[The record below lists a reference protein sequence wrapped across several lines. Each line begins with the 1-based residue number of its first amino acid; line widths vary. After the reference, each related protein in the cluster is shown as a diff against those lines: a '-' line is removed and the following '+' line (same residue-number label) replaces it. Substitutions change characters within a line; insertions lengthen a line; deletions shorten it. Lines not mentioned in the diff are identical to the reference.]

1 MREKLL
7 KLMKSEKLS
16 SSRLAEILE
25 IQPSSISH
33 ILSGRNKPS
42 FDFLVKILRR
52 FPTLNPDWL
61 LLDAEQ
67 MYRSNEDLDRR
78 INKQNDDHSQQLRL
92 SEKKSDSQKEVAV
105 SSTEDAKNSTNRP
118 MDNLS
123 ALASI
128 AQDNRTIE
136 RVIVLYTDKTFE
148 AFYLKSKFLPQ

>member
-42 FDFLVKILRR
+42 YDFLVKILRR

-67 MYRSNEDLDRR
+67 MYRSNEELDRR
-78 INKQNDDHSQQLRL
+78 INDTNTQSSQTT
-92 SEKKSDSQKEVAV
+92 SSAEKMIVNSKNALNPKNESSQ
-105 SSTEDAKNSTNRP
+105 NSTNRP
-118 MDNLS
+118 VEN
-123 ALASI
+123 I
-128 AQDNRTIE
+128 AAVANIATDGRTIE
-136 RVIVLYTDKTFE
+136 RVIVLYTDKSFE
-148 AFYLKSKFLPQ
+148 AYYLK

>member
-42 FDFLVKILRR
+42 YDFLVKILRR

-67 MYRSNEDLDRR
+67 MYRSNEELDRR
-78 INKQNDDHSQQLRL
+78 INDTNTQSSQTTG
-92 SEKKSDSQKEVAV
+92 SAEKMIISSKNALNPKNESSQ
-105 SSTEDAKNSTNRP
+105 NSTNRP
-118 MDNLS
+118 VEN
-123 ALASI
+123 I
-128 AQDNRTIE
+128 AAVANIATDGRTIE
-136 RVIVLYTDKTFE
+136 RVIVLYTDKSFE
-148 AFYLKSKFLPQ
+148 AYYLK

>member
-42 FDFLVKILRR
+42 YDFLVKILRR

-67 MYRSNEDLDRR
+67 MYRSNEELDRR
-78 INKQNDDHSQQLRL
+78 INDTNTQSSQTTG
-92 SEKKSDSQKEVAV
+92 SAEKMIVNSKSTLNPKNENSQ
-105 SSTEDAKNSTNRP
+105 NSTNRP
-118 MDNLS
+118 IEN
-123 ALASI
+123 I
-128 AQDNRTIE
+128 AAVANIATDGRTIE
-136 RVIVLYTDKTFE
+136 RVIVLYTDKSFE
-148 AFYLKSKFLPQ
+148 AYYLK

>member
-7 KLMKSEKLS
+7 KLMKYEKLS

-61 LLDAEQ
+61 LLDSDQ
-67 MYRSNEDLDRR
+67 MYRQSDESAALKDNQVIAPISTSTIQADSSEHRQNNSSN
-78 INKQNDDHSQQLRL
+78 
-92 SEKKSDSQKEVAV
+92 DSSVANN
-105 SSTEDAKNSTNRP
+105 NSTKRTTPTELPFTN
-118 MDNLS
+118 N
-123 ALASI
+123 
-128 AQDNRTIE
+128 QNVNKTIE
-136 RVIVLYTDKTFE
+136 RVIVLYSDKSFE
-148 AFYLKSKFLPQ
+148 AFNISSN

>member
-42 FDFLVKILRR
+42 YDFLVKILRR

-67 MYRSNEDLDRR
+67 MYRSDEELDRR
-78 INKQNDDHSQQLRL
+78 INDTNTQSSQATG
-92 SEKKSDSQKEVAV
+92 SAEKMIVNSKNALNPKNESSQ
-105 SSTEDAKNSTNRP
+105 NSTNRP
-118 MDNLS
+118 IEN
-123 ALASI
+123 I
-128 AQDNRTIE
+128 AAVTNIATDGRTIE
-136 RVIVLYTDKTFE
+136 RVIVLYTDKSFE
-148 AFYLKSKFLPQ
+148 AYYLK

>member
-42 FDFLVKILRR
+42 YDFLVKILRR

-67 MYRSNEDLDRR
+67 MYRSNEELNRR
-78 INKQNDDHSQQLRL
+78 INDTNTQSSQTTG
-92 SEKKSDSQKEVAV
+92 SAEKMIVNSKIALNPKNESSQ
-105 SSTEDAKNSTNRP
+105 NSTNRP
-118 MDNLS
+118 VENIT
-123 ALASI
+123 AVANI
-128 AQDNRTIE
+128 ATDGRTIE
-136 RVIVLYTDKTFE
+136 RVIVLYTDKSFE
-148 AFYLKSKFLPQ
+148 AYYLK

>member
-7 KLMKSEKLS
+7 KLMKYEKLS

-61 LLDAEQ
+61 LLDSDQ
-67 MYRSNEDLDRR
+67 MYRQSDESAALKDNQVIAPISTSTIQAGSSEYR
-78 INKQNDDHSQQLRL
+78 QNNSLN
-92 SEKKSDSQKEVAV
+92 DSSVANN
-105 SSTEDAKNSTNRP
+105 NSTKRTTPTELPFTN
-118 MDNLS
+118 N
-123 ALASI
+123 
-128 AQDNRTIE
+128 QNVNKTIE
-136 RVIVLYTDKTFE
+136 RVIVLYSDKSFE
-148 AFYLKSKFLPQ
+148 AFNISSN

>member
-61 LLDAEQ
+61 LLDSNQ
-67 MYRSNEDLDRR
+67 MYRQSDESAALNENQV
-78 INKQNDDHSQQLRL
+78 IAPIATSTIQISS
-92 SEKKSDSQKEVAV
+92 SEHRTNNSSI
-105 SSTEDAKNSTNRP
+105 SSTVPNNDSTKRTTP
-118 MDNLS
+118 IDLPFDNN
-123 ALASI
+123 
-128 AQDNRTIE
+128 QHVNKPIE
-136 RVIVLYTDKTFE
+136 RIIVLYSDKSFE
-148 AFYLKSKFLPQ
+148 VFNISSN

>member
-7 KLMKSEKLS
+7 KLMKYEKLS

-61 LLDAEQ
+61 LLDSDQ
-67 MYRSNEDLDRR
+67 MYRQSDESATLKDNQVIAPISTSTIQTGSSEHRQNNSSN
-78 INKQNDDHSQQLRL
+78 
-92 SEKKSDSQKEVAV
+92 DSSVANN
-105 SSTEDAKNSTNRP
+105 NSTKRTTPTELPFTN
-118 MDNLS
+118 N
-123 ALASI
+123 
-128 AQDNRTIE
+128 QNVNKTIE
-136 RVIVLYTDKTFE
+136 RVIVLYSDKSFE
-148 AFYLKSKFLPQ
+148 AFNISSN

>member
-7 KLMKSEKLS
+7 KLMKSQKLT

-52 FPTLNPDWL
+52 FPTINPDWL

-67 MYRSNEDLDRR
+67 MYRTNDELDGQTAQSQSSSV
-78 INKQNDDHSQQLRL
+78 KVQNG
-92 SEKKSDSQKEVAV
+92 AV
-105 SSTEDAKNSTNRP
+105 NSTTDSTATNEQSNRS
-118 MDNLS
+118 DNIDS
-123 ALASI
+123 TK
-128 AQDNRTIE
+128 RTIE
-136 RVIVLYTDKTFE
+136 SVSNLGKPGTEIERIIVLYSDKSFE
-148 AFYLKSKFLPQ
+148 AFYNK

>member
-16 SSRLAEILE
+16 SSRLAEMLE

-67 MYRSNEDLDRR
+67 MYRSSDNLE
-78 INKQNDDHSQQLRL
+78 QRL
-92 SEKKSDSQKEVAV
+92 GNTSQKESQPQHSATTNTDHL
-105 SSTEDAKNSTNRP
+105 SSGREQSAELPKENSTNRP
-118 MDNLS
+118 MQNIGSLPVQAKPNAD
-123 ALASI
+123 
-128 AQDNRTIE
+128 IE
-136 RVIVLYTDKTFE
+136 RVIVLYSDKSFE
-148 AFYLKSKFLPQ
+148 AFYLK

>member
-42 FDFLVKILRR
+42 YDFLVKILRR

-61 LLDAEQ
+61 LLNAEQ
-67 MYRSNEDLDRR
+67 MYRSNEELDRR
-78 INKQNDDHSQQLRL
+78 INDTNTQSSQTTG
-92 SEKKSDSQKEVAV
+92 SAEKMIVNSKNALNPKNESSQ
-105 SSTEDAKNSTNRP
+105 NSTNRP
-118 MDNLS
+118 IEN
-123 ALASI
+123 I
-128 AQDNRTIE
+128 AAVANIATDGRTIE
-136 RVIVLYTDKTFE
+136 RVIVLYTDKSFE
-148 AFYLKSKFLPQ
+148 AYYLK

>member
-42 FDFLVKILRR
+42 YDFLVKILRR

-67 MYRSNEDLDRR
+67 MYRSNEELDRR
-78 INKQNDDHSQQLRL
+78 INDTNTQSSQTTG
-92 SEKKSDSQKEVAV
+92 SAEKMIVNSNSALNPKNESSQ
-105 SSTEDAKNSTNRP
+105 NSTNRP
-118 MDNLS
+118 VEN
-123 ALASI
+123 I
-128 AQDNRTIE
+128 AAVTNIATNGRTIE
-136 RVIVLYTDKTFE
+136 RVIVLYTDKSFE
-148 AFYLKSKFLPQ
+148 AYYLK

>member
-1 MREKLL
+1 MIMREKLL

-67 MYRSNEDLDRR
+67 MYRTNEELDRKLD
-78 INKQNDDHSQQLRL
+78 NDSSLPAKQNVAAAQNIETTKNVVPTNIA
-92 SEKKSDSQKEVAV
+92 SE
-105 SSTEDAKNSTNRP
+105 KNSTNRP
-118 MDNLS
+118 TENF
-123 ALASI
+123 AVLA
-128 AQDNRTIE
+128 AAANDDRAIE

-148 AFYLKSKFLPQ
+148 AFYLK

>member
-42 FDFLVKILRR
+42 YDFLVKILRR

-67 MYRSNEDLDRR
+67 MYRSNEELDRH
-78 INKQNDDHSQQLRL
+78 INDTNTQSSQTTG
-92 SEKKSDSQKEVAV
+92 SAEKMIVNSKSALNPKNESSQ
-105 SSTEDAKNSTNRP
+105 NSTNRP
-118 MDNLS
+118 VEN
-123 ALASI
+123 I
-128 AQDNRTIE
+128 AAVANIATDGRTIE
-136 RVIVLYTDKTFE
+136 RVIVLYTDKSFE
-148 AFYLKSKFLPQ
+148 AYYLK

>member
-67 MYRSNEDLDRR
+67 MYRSDEELNRKIDKNYDSTV
-78 INKQNDDHSQQLRL
+78 QP
-92 SEKKSDSQKEVAV
+92 SDSRKNN
-105 SSTEDAKNSTNRP
+105 STTTSQISPSKIEDTQNSTNRP
-118 MDNLS
+118 TGNL
-123 ALASI
+123 ATLATI
-128 AQDNRTIE
+128 ASDGRTIE
-136 RVIVLYTDKTFE
+136 RVIVLYTDKSFE
-148 AFYLKSKFLPQ
+148 AFYLK

>member
-42 FDFLVKILRR
+42 YDFLVKILRR

-67 MYRSNEDLDRR
+67 MYRSNEELDRR
-78 INKQNDDHSQQLRL
+78 INDTNTQSSQTTG
-92 SEKKSDSQKEVAV
+92 SAEKMIVNSKNALNPKNE
-105 SSTEDAKNSTNRP
+105 SSLNSTNRP
-118 MDNLS
+118 IEN
-123 ALASI
+123 I
-128 AQDNRTIE
+128 AAVANIATDGRTIE
-136 RVIVLYTDKTFE
+136 RVIVLYTDKSFE
-148 AFYLKSKFLPQ
+148 AYYLK

>member
-42 FDFLVKILRR
+42 YDFLVKILRR

-67 MYRSNEDLDRR
+67 MYRLNEELDRR
-78 INKQNDDHSQQLRL
+78 INDTSTQSSQTTG
-92 SEKKSDSQKEVAV
+92 SAEKMIVNSKSALNPKNESSQ
-105 SSTEDAKNSTNRP
+105 NSTNRP
-118 MDNLS
+118 IEN
-123 ALASI
+123 I
-128 AQDNRTIE
+128 AAVANIATDGRTIE
-136 RVIVLYTDKTFE
+136 RVIVLYTDKSFE
-148 AFYLKSKFLPQ
+148 AYYLK

>member
-7 KLMKSEKLS
+7 KLMKYEKLS

-61 LLDAEQ
+61 LLDSDQ
-67 MYRSNEDLDRR
+67 MYRQSDESAALKDNQVIAPISTSTRQAGSSEHRQNNSSN
-78 INKQNDDHSQQLRL
+78 
-92 SEKKSDSQKEVAV
+92 DSSVANN
-105 SSTEDAKNSTNRP
+105 NSTKRTTPTELPFTN
-118 MDNLS
+118 N
-123 ALASI
+123 
-128 AQDNRTIE
+128 QNVNKTIE
-136 RVIVLYTDKTFE
+136 RVIVLYSDKSFE
-148 AFYLKSKFLPQ
+148 AFNISSN

>member
-7 KLMKSEKLS
+7 KLMKSQKLS

-61 LLDAEQ
+61 LLDSDQ
-67 MYRSNEDLDRR
+67 MYRTTEDLAP
-78 INKQNDDHSQQLRL
+78 NPTPQTEMMPTSQTSTNITTVPRT
-92 SEKKSDSQKEVAV
+92 ESQ
-105 SSTEDAKNSTNRP
+105 SSTVVSNSHNSTNRP
-118 MDNLS
+118 INTD
-123 ALASI
+123 ATLASLSTT
-128 AQDNRTIE
+128 NGPSIE
-136 RVIVLYTDKTFE
+136 RVIVLYSDKSFE
-148 AFYLKSKFLPQ
+148 AFNISSK

>member
-42 FDFLVKILRR
+42 YDFLVKILRR

-67 MYRSNEDLDRR
+67 MYRSNEELDRR
-78 INKQNDDHSQQLRL
+78 INDTNTQSSQTT
-92 SEKKSDSQKEVAV
+92 SSAEKMIVNSKNALNPKKESSQ
-105 SSTEDAKNSTNRP
+105 NSTNRP
-118 MDNLS
+118 IEN
-123 ALASI
+123 I
-128 AQDNRTIE
+128 AAVANIATDGRTIE
-136 RVIVLYTDKTFE
+136 RVIVLYTDKSFE
-148 AFYLKSKFLPQ
+148 AYYLK

>member
-7 KLMKSEKLS
+7 KLMKYEKLS

-61 LLDAEQ
+61 LLDSDQ
-67 MYRSNEDLDRR
+67 MYRQSDELAALKDNQVIAPISTSTIQAGSSEHRQNNSSN
-78 INKQNDDHSQQLRL
+78 
-92 SEKKSDSQKEVAV
+92 DSTVANN
-105 SSTEDAKNSTNRP
+105 NSTKRTTPTELPFAN
-118 MDNLS
+118 N
-123 ALASI
+123 
-128 AQDNRTIE
+128 QNVNKTIE
-136 RVIVLYTDKTFE
+136 RVIVLYSDKSFE
-148 AFYLKSKFLPQ
+148 AFNISSN

>member
-7 KLMKSEKLS
+7 KLMKYEKLS

-61 LLDAEQ
+61 LLDSDQ
-67 MYRSNEDLDRR
+67 MYRQSDESAALKDNQVIAPISTSTIQAGSSEHRQNNSSN
-78 INKQNDDHSQQLRL
+78 
-92 SEKKSDSQKEVAV
+92 DSSVANN
-105 SSTEDAKNSTNRP
+105 NSTKRTTPTELPFTN
-118 MDNLS
+118 N
-123 ALASI
+123 
-128 AQDNRTIE
+128 QNVNKTIE
-136 RVIVLYTDKTFE
+136 RVIVLYSHKSFE
-148 AFYLKSKFLPQ
+148 AFNISSN

>member
-7 KLMKSEKLS
+7 KLMKYEKLS

-61 LLDAEQ
+61 LLDSDQ
-67 MYRSNEDLDRR
+67 MYRQSDESAALKDNQVIEPISTSTIQAGSSEHRQNNSSN
-78 INKQNDDHSQQLRL
+78 
-92 SEKKSDSQKEVAV
+92 DSSVANN
-105 SSTEDAKNSTNRP
+105 NSTRRTTPTELPFAN
-118 MDNLS
+118 N
-123 ALASI
+123 
-128 AQDNRTIE
+128 QNVNKTIE
-136 RVIVLYTDKTFE
+136 RIIVLYSDKSFE
-148 AFYLKSKFLPQ
+148 AFNISSN

>member
-42 FDFLVKILRR
+42 YDFLVKILRR

-67 MYRSNEDLDRR
+67 MYRSNEELDRH
-78 INKQNDDHSQQLRL
+78 INDTNTQSSQTTG
-92 SEKKSDSQKEVAV
+92 SAEKMIVNSKNALNPKNESSQ
-105 SSTEDAKNSTNRP
+105 NSTNRP
-118 MDNLS
+118 VEN
-123 ALASI
+123 I
-128 AQDNRTIE
+128 AAVANIATDGRTIE
-136 RVIVLYTDKTFE
+136 RVIVLYTDKSFE
-148 AFYLKSKFLPQ
+148 AYYLK

>member
-67 MYRSNEDLDRR
+67 MYRTNEELDRKLD
-78 INKQNDDHSQQLRL
+78 NDSSLLAKQN
-92 SEKKSDSQKEVAV
+92 VAAAQNIE
-105 SSTEDAKNSTNRP
+105 TTKNVVPTNI
-118 MDNLS
+118 
-123 ALASI
+123 AS
-128 AQDNRTIE
+128 
-136 RVIVLYTDKTFE
+136 V
-148 AFYLKSKFLPQ
+148 

>member
-67 MYRSNEDLDRR
+67 MYRSDEELNRKIDKNYDSTV
-78 INKQNDDHSQQLRL
+78 QP
-92 SEKKSDSQKEVAV
+92 SDSRKKNSTTTSQIA
-105 SSTEDAKNSTNRP
+105 SSKIEDTQNSTNRP
-118 MDNLS
+118 TDNL
-123 ALASI
+123 ATLTTI
-128 AQDNRTIE
+128 ANDGRTIE
-136 RVIVLYTDKTFE
+136 RVIVLYTDKSFE
-148 AFYLKSKFLPQ
+148 AFYLK

>member
-42 FDFLVKILRR
+42 YDFLVKILRR

-67 MYRSNEDLDRR
+67 MYRSNEELDRR
-78 INKQNDDHSQQLRL
+78 INDTNTQSSQTTG
-92 SEKKSDSQKEVAV
+92 SAEKMIVNSKSPLTPKNESSQ
-105 SSTEDAKNSTNRP
+105 NSTNRP
-118 MDNLS
+118 IEN
-123 ALASI
+123 I
-128 AQDNRTIE
+128 AAVTNIATDGRTIE
-136 RVIVLYTDKTFE
+136 RVIVLYTDKSFE
-148 AFYLKSKFLPQ
+148 AYYLK

>member
-42 FDFLVKILRR
+42 YDFLVKILRR

-67 MYRSNEDLDRR
+67 MYRSNEELDRR
-78 INKQNDDHSQQLRL
+78 INDTNTQSSQTTG
-92 SEKKSDSQKEVAV
+92 SAEKMIVNSKNSLNPKNESSQ
-105 SSTEDAKNSTNRP
+105 NSTNRP
-118 MDNLS
+118 VEN
-123 ALASI
+123 I
-128 AQDNRTIE
+128 AAVANIATDGRTIE
-136 RVIVLYTDKTFE
+136 RVIVLYTDKSFE
-148 AFYLKSKFLPQ
+148 AYYLK

>member
-42 FDFLVKILRR
+42 YDFLVKILRR

-67 MYRSNEDLDRR
+67 MYRSIEELDRH
-78 INKQNDDHSQQLRL
+78 INDTNTQSSQTTG
-92 SEKKSDSQKEVAV
+92 SAEKMIVNSKSTLNPKNESSQ
-105 SSTEDAKNSTNRP
+105 NSTNRP
-118 MDNLS
+118 IEN
-123 ALASI
+123 I
-128 AQDNRTIE
+128 AAVANIATDGRTIE
-136 RVIVLYTDKTFE
+136 RVIVLYTDKSFE
-148 AFYLKSKFLPQ
+148 AYYLK

>member
-61 LLDAEQ
+61 LLDADQ
-67 MYRSNEDLDRR
+67 MYRSEADVQQKFDGTSNRSNVVENNTATDSSIRSNTNSVSHSVNE
-78 INKQNDDHSQQLRL
+78 INSTKGTIENI
-92 SEKKSDSQKEVAV
+92 V
-105 SSTEDAKNSTNRP
+105 SSTKNSAN
-118 MDNLS
+118 
-123 ALASI
+123 
-128 AQDNRTIE
+128 IE
-136 RVIVLYTDKTFE
+136 RVIILYSDKSFE
-148 AFYLKSKFLPQ
+148 AYTIQ

>member
-42 FDFLVKILRR
+42 YDFLVKILRR

-67 MYRSNEDLDRR
+67 MYRSNEELDRR
-78 INKQNDDHSQQLRL
+78 INDTNTQSSQTTG
-92 SEKKSDSQKEVAV
+92 SAEKMIVNSKIALNPKNESSQ
-105 SSTEDAKNSTNRP
+105 NSTNRP
-118 MDNLS
+118 IEN
-123 ALASI
+123 I
-128 AQDNRTIE
+128 AAVANIATDGRTIE
-136 RVIVLYTDKTFE
+136 RVIVLYTDKSFE
-148 AFYLKSKFLPQ
+148 AYYLK

>member
-42 FDFLVKILRR
+42 YDFLVKILRR

-67 MYRSNEDLDRR
+67 MYRSNEELDRR
-78 INKQNDDHSQQLRL
+78 INDTNTQSSQTTG
-92 SEKKSDSQKEVAV
+92 SAEKMIVNSKIALNPKNESSQ
-105 SSTEDAKNSTNRP
+105 NSTNRP
-118 MDNLS
+118 IEN
-123 ALASI
+123 I
-128 AQDNRTIE
+128 AAVTNIATDGRTIE
-136 RVIVLYTDKTFE
+136 RVIVLYTDKSFE
-148 AFYLKSKFLPQ
+148 AYYLK

>member
-61 LLDAEQ
+61 LLDSNQ
-67 MYRSNEDLDRR
+67 MYRQSDESAALNENQV
-78 INKQNDDHSQQLRL
+78 IAPIATSTIQISS
-92 SEKKSDSQKEVAV
+92 SEHRPNNCSI
-105 SSTEDAKNSTNRP
+105 SSTVPNNDSTKRTTP
-118 MDNLS
+118 IDLPFDNN
-123 ALASI
+123 
-128 AQDNRTIE
+128 QHVNKPIE
-136 RVIVLYTDKTFE
+136 RIIVLYSDKSFE
-148 AFYLKSKFLPQ
+148 AFNISSN

>member
-42 FDFLVKILRR
+42 YDFLVKILRR

-67 MYRSNEDLDRR
+67 MYRSSEDLDRR
-78 INKQNDDHSQQLRL
+78 INNTTTQSPQTTVAAEKMIVNPSSAQNTKIERSQ
-92 SEKKSDSQKEVAV
+92 
-105 SSTEDAKNSTNRP
+105 NSTNRTIE
-118 MDNLS
+118 NL
-123 ALASI
+123 A
-128 AQDNRTIE
+128 DVTNTRTDGRSIE
-136 RVIVLYTDKTFE
+136 RVIVLYTDKSFE
-148 AFYLKSKFLPQ
+148 AYYLK

>member
-7 KLMKSEKLS
+7 KLMKYEKLS

-61 LLDAEQ
+61 LLDSDQ
-67 MYRSNEDLDRR
+67 MYRQSDESAALKDNQVIEPISTSTIQAGSSEHRQNNSSN
-78 INKQNDDHSQQLRL
+78 
-92 SEKKSDSQKEVAV
+92 DSSVANN
-105 SSTEDAKNSTNRP
+105 NSTKRTTPTELPFAN
-118 MDNLS
+118 N
-123 ALASI
+123 
-128 AQDNRTIE
+128 QNVNKTIE
-136 RVIVLYTDKTFE
+136 RVIVLYSDKSFE
-148 AFYLKSKFLPQ
+148 AFNISSN

>member
-42 FDFLVKILRR
+42 YDFLVKILRR

-67 MYRSNEDLDRR
+67 MYRSNEELDRR
-78 INKQNDDHSQQLRL
+78 INDTNTQSSQTTG
-92 SEKKSDSQKEVAV
+92 SAEKMIVNSNSALNPKNESSQ
-105 SSTEDAKNSTNRP
+105 NSTNRP
-118 MDNLS
+118 IEN
-123 ALASI
+123 I
-128 AQDNRTIE
+128 AAVANIATDGRTIE
-136 RVIVLYTDKTFE
+136 RVIVLYTDKSFE
-148 AFYLKSKFLPQ
+148 AYYLK